1 MTWRMPL
8 VLWYSIVAFQ
18 WRSVSKVFFTEFSPI
33 LRAQS
38 QRQNLSANSN
48 QEVEWMQKSM
58 SIKSFIFSG
67 SDYEVGL
74 QQGQSNREAIQKA
87 IEAVFNLKQVKE
99 NKPKLVPRSLFVM
112 LAKRRADKTLR
123 KDLES
128 FYPKQAE
135 RIKGIADGAKVDVS
149 SLLFMQ
155 MLEMVLCS
163 CTSIGLLPK
172 ATSTGETILAKN
184 FDYMNFTEPY
194 SLVCETQPKEGF
206 KTLCCRMVPL
216 SGALDAMNEQGLAMT
231 YNLARSVDE
240 PECNVPTSV
249 ILQEM
254 LEACKNTQEAIDFL
268 AKAKTGG
275 HDGVVTLADAKGNLE
290 TVELSCRHLKVR
302 EPEGNVVVSTNHYQ
316 TAEMKSVEI
325 PYEKAQKVQGY
336 RTSPI
341 RLERAKELLRNK
353 GNVGEELI
361 KSVLRDHGS
370 ENSPSDST
378 VCMHSE
384 MSGTTR
390 SMIMYPNTR
399 LIKVLFGHPCENE
412 YQEIRFS

>member
-1 MTWRMPL
+1 MGVARL
-8 VLWYSIVAFQ
+8 SI
-18 WRSVSKVFFTEFSPI
+18 E
-33 LRAQS
+33 
-38 QRQNLSANSN
+38 
-48 QEVEWMQKSM
+48 
-58 SIKSFIFSG
+58 SFVFSG
-67 SDYEVGL
+67 SDYEIGL

-87 IEAVFNLKQVKE
+87 LEAIFNLDLVKQS
-99 NKPKLVPRSLFVM
+99 KPKLVPKHLFVM
-112 LAKRRADKTLR
+112 LAKRRANKMLR

-135 RIKGIADGAKVDVS
+135 RIGGIAEGSKVDVP
-149 SLLFMQ
+149 SLLFVQ
-155 MLEMVLCS
+155 MLEMILCS
-163 CTSIGLLPK
+163 CTSIGLLPN

-184 FDYMNFTEPY
+184 FDYLNFTEPY

-216 SGALDAMNEQGLAMT
+216 SGALDAMNEHGLAMT

-240 PECNVPTSV
+240 PECHVPTSV

-268 AKAKTGG
+268 TKAKTGG
-275 HDGVVTLADAKGNLE
+275 HDGVVTLADSKGNLE

-302 EPEGNVVVSTNHYQ
+302 VPEGDVVVSTNHYQ

-325 PYEKAQKVQGY
+325 PASKAQKVQGY

-353 GNVGEELI
+353 KNIDEESV
-361 KSVLRDHGS
+361 KTVLRDHGS
-370 ENSPSDST
+370 ENKPSDST
-378 VCMHSE
+378 VCMHSK

-390 SMIMYPNTR
+390 SIIMYPNRR
-399 LIKVLFGHPCENE
+399 LIKVLFGHPCTSE

>member
-1 MTWRMPL
+1 MAGQT
-8 VLWYSIVAFQ
+8 
-18 WRSVSKVFFTEFSPI
+18 
-33 LRAQS
+33 
-38 QRQNLSANSN
+38 
-48 QEVEWMQKSM
+48 M
-58 SIKSFIFSG
+58 SIKSQVFSG
-67 SDYEVGL
+67 TDYEIGF
-74 QQGQSNREAIQKA
+74 QQGQSNRGAIQKA
-87 IEAVFNLKQVKE
+87 LEVIFTLDLVKQS
-99 NKPKLVPRSLFVM
+99 KPKLMPKSLFVT
-112 LAKRRADKTLR
+112 LAKRRADKMLR
-123 KDLES
+123 KDLIS

-135 RIKGIADGAKVDVS
+135 RIRGIADGAAADVA
-149 SLLFMQ
+149 SLLFIQ
-155 MLEMVLCS
+155 MLEMILCS

-172 ATSTGETILAKN
+172 ATSTFETILAKN

-216 SGALDAMNEQGLAMT
+216 SGALDAINEHGLAMT

-254 LEACKNTQEAIDFL
+254 LETCKNTEEAIDFL
-268 AKAKTGG
+268 TKAKTGG
-275 HDGVVTLADAKGNLE
+275 HDGIVTLADAKGNLE

-302 EPEGNVVVSTNHYQ
+302 EPKGDVVVSTNHYQ

-325 PYEKAQKVQGY
+325 PSEKAQKVQGY

-341 RLERAKELLRNK
+341 RLERAKELLRNNR
-353 GNVGEELI
+353 NVGEELI
-361 KSVLRDHGS
+361 KMVLRDHGS
-370 ENSPSDST
+370 ENNPSDST
-378 VCMHSE
+378 VCMHSKK
-384 MSGTTR
+384 SGTTR
-390 SMIMYPNTR
+390 SMIIYPNRR